1 MKAPETTNQSEKLDT
16 DGAENKE
23 ATPDNTQPEESN
35 EKATPS
41 SKGKHLHLYN
51 QGVNSLVQLYASLI
65 SSAPEILWMK

>member
-1 MKAPETTNQSEKLDT
+1 MKAPETKLAEKLEPESR
-16 DGAENKE
+16 ENKE
-23 ATPDNTQPEESN
+23 ATPDNTQPDESN

-51 QGVNSLVQLYASLI
+51 QRVNSLVQLYASLK

>member
-35 EKATPS
+35 EKATHS
-41 SKGKHLHLYN
+41 SKGKQFHLDRQFRVL
-51 QGVNSLVQLYASLI
+51 
-65 SSAPEILWMK
+65 